1 MRLWVFSDLHRDFG
15 QSFDYLPPEGTD
27 VIVAAGDI
35 QDDELLVRLSR
46 YAPTVF
52 VGGNHEFYNRCLP
65 ERLAE
70 LKSLSSDTLH
80 ILENDQV
87 IIGGVRFLGCT
98 LWTDYGYNPL
108 AAETA
113 RRSMNDHRLI
123 KWSKEPYQRFLPSHA
138 TKMHQASRAWLSER
152 FAEPFDGKTV
162 VVTHHAPSER
172 SVAPKYAG
180 QILNHAYFSHM
191 DDMIEAAK
199 PAIWVHGHVH
209 SNFSYKI
216 GETRV
221 ICNPRGYPLRNGT
234 ENPEFDPQMVV
245 EV

>member
-1 MRLWVFSDLHRDFG
+1 MKLWVFSDLHRDFG
-15 QSFDYLPPEGTD
+15 QPFDYLPPEGTD
-27 VIVAAGDI
+27 VIIAAGDI

-46 YAPTVF
+46 CAPTVF
-52 VGGNHEFYNRCLP
+52 VAGNHEFYNRCLP

-108 AAETA
+108 AADTA

-123 KWSKEPYQRFLPSHA
+123 KWSKKPYQRFLPSHA

-152 FAEPFDGKTV
+152 FLEPFDGKTV
-162 VVTHHAPSER
+162 VITHHAPSER

-180 QILNHAYFSHM
+180 QILNHAYFSAL
-191 DDMIEAAK
+191 DAEIERWK
-199 PAIWVHGHVH
+199 PDLWVHGHMHH
-209 SNFSYKI
+209 SAEYMI
-216 GETRV
+216 GDTR
-221 ICNPRGYPLRNGT
+221 ILLNPRGYPGENGS
-234 ENPEFDPQMVV
+234 FDPYLVV
-245 EV
+245 EI

>member
-1 MRLWVFSDLHRDFG
+1 MGPDFM
-15 QSFDYLPPEGTD
+15 GTRSLERAESWCFCYIRPD
-27 VIVAAGDI
+27 
-35 QDDELLVRLSR
+35 QLS
-46 YAPTVF
+46 
-52 VGGNHEFYNRCLP
+52 
-65 ERLAE
+65 
-70 LKSLSSDTLH
+70 
-80 ILENDQV
+80 
-87 IIGGVRFLGCT
+87 GV
-98 LWTDYGYNPL
+98 
-108 AAETA
+108 
-113 RRSMNDHRLI
+113 
-123 KWSKEPYQRFLPSHA
+123 
-138 TKMHQASRAWLSER
+138 SER

-209 SNFSYKI
+209 SSFSYKI

-221 ICNPRGYPLRNGT
+221 VCNPRGYPLREGP
-234 ENPEFDPQMVV
+234 ENPEFDPQMAV